1 MLNIIWICRLFV
13 VIDQN
18 VDMRMFTRLVSA
30 MQVYWWGWGLLS
42 DISDLVTS
50 LPPFLPPHH
59 THSDQWRLFNMFSG
73 SGRTQW
79 CSPESWPS
87 PSLSSCHHSHSVS
100 QTVHSYHFLFVTE
113 NLTNNKYPQPQPAD
127 LPLGI
132 FCFDKSDFSRNTRG
146 ETRETRQLN
155 FNQLGR
161 FSRHLL

>member
-18 VDMRMFTRLVSA
+18 VDIRMFTRLVSA

-79 CSPESWPS
+79 CSPESWPLPLPLILS
-87 PSLSSCHHSHSVS
+87 PVTVSPLFPFPVCDWISQITNIPSLRHHHFHVPSEYFVLTT
-100 QTVHSYHFLFVTE
+100 QTSLET
-113 NLTNNKYPQPQPAD
+113 
-127 LPLGI
+127 G
-132 FCFDKSDFSRNTRG
+132 G
-146 ETRETRQLN
+146 ETRDN
-155 FNQLGR
+155 FNQLR
-161 FSRHLL
+161 KFSRHLV